1 MQSLPPVP
9 IYETFKNNI
18 CAYQNP
24 ECSTWNQSSCSTVKS
39 TKPQN
44 AVASYKSNNNVP
56 RETIPSKEKTM
67 LLTALYFIATA
78 MWGLLSS
85 RDPDWEIG
93 KAIYLILFFI
103 AIWYLGYNT
112 IMGILSIVR

>member
-1 MQSLPPVP
+1 
-9 IYETFKNNI
+9 
-18 CAYQNP
+18 
-24 ECSTWNQSSCSTVKS
+24 
-39 TKPQN
+39 
-44 AVASYKSNNNVP
+44 
-56 RETIPSKEKTM
+56 M

-93 KAIYLILFFI
+93 KAVYLILFFI
-103 AIWYLGYNT
+103 AVWYLGYNT